1 LLRGRVLAGVAGSS
15 SCTLFPA
22 TPQCCELLRT
32 YQSIQLLV
40 FLLAQ
45 LPGLLAHLLGSERA
59 VTAHRH
65 HLAVGGLVNLPEL
78 WDH

>member
-1 LLRGRVLAGVAGSS
+1 LLRGRVLPGVAGSS
-15 SCTLFPA
+15 SGTLSPA
-22 TPQCCELLRT
+22 TPQGCELLRT

-40 FLLAQ
+40 FLLTQ
-45 LPGLLAHLLGSERA
+45 LAGLLAHLLGSERA

-65 HLAVGGLVNLPEL
+65 QLAVGGLVNLPEL